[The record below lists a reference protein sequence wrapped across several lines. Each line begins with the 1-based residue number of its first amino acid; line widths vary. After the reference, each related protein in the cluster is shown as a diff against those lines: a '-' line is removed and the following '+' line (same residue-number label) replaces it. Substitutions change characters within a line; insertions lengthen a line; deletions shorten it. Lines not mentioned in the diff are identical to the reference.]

1 MKTGFRPILVILT
14 SAALIPTAWAADTA
28 RQQEVAQKGA
38 MVMPFNGQNSKHVFQ
53 KTPDGGLQQVIAK
66 DASNRGLVEAIRG
79 HLSMEVDRF
88 KKGDYSDPMKIHGM
102 DMPGVQYLSKI
113 KPGQIVITYR
123 DLPNGAEVRYTGRDA
138 ATVTAIHNWFDAQL
152 SDHGSDATDKP
163 PND

>member
-1 MKTGFRPILVILT
+1 MKIHIPPVLVTL
-14 SAALIPTAWAADTA
+14 AFVVLIPTTWAASTP

-53 KTPDGGLQQVIAK
+53 KVPDGGLQQVIAK
-66 DASNRGLVEAIRG
+66 DASNTDLVEAIRG
-79 HLSMEVDRF
+79 HLSMEANRF

-102 DMPGVQYLSKI
+102 DMPGVQYLSNI

-123 DLPNGAEVRYTGRDA
+123 DLPNGAEVRYVGKDA
-138 ATVTAIHNWFDAQL
+138 ATITAIHNWFDAQL

-163 PND
+163 PTH